1 MCGCNNLLH
10 IGSFSCRPDGRGF
23 FPVLGFH
30 VNLVLCA
37 FFDLITSLH
46 LNFLCHCV
54 CLCSIVATLPRNR
67 EINSNNWYQ
76 SPRLLGSG
84 LNKLYG
90 KDGEIRY

>member
-1 MCGCNNLLH
+1 MVVTIYYILDL
-10 IGSFSCRPDGRGF
+10 SLVVLTAVVF

-30 VNLVLCA
+30 VKSCVVCV
-37 FFDLITSLH
+37 FDLITSLH

-67 EINSNNWYQ
+67 GKNSNNWYQ